1 MKRKI
6 SILSLVSLVALV
18 FIVSGCSSTNKLVAA
33 LAKDPA
39 TLHLRITSIYG
50 VIELT
55 RTNPNSNTLAHA
67 VSPEG
72 SVTVTKSNAVSAP

>member
-1 MKRKI
+1 MKRKL
-6 SILSLVSLVALV
+6 SILSILALV
-18 FIVSGCSSTNKLVAA
+18 LLAPGCSSTNKLVAA

-72 SVTVTKSNAVSAP
+72 ALSVTKGNTVP